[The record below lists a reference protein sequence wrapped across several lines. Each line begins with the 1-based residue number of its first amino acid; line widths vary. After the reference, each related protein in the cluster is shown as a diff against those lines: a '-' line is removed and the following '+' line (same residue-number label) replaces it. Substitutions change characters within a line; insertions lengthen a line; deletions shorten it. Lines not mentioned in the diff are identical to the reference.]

1 MSIDL
6 YREIII
12 LYEGSTPPLALK
24 NYLPTP
30 LLIVKSIL
38 FLKPAL

>member
-1 MSIDL
+1 M
-6 YREIII
+6 YRKLLII
-12 LYEGSTPPLALK
+12 YEGSTPPLTLK

-30 LLIVKSIL
+30 LLIIKSIL